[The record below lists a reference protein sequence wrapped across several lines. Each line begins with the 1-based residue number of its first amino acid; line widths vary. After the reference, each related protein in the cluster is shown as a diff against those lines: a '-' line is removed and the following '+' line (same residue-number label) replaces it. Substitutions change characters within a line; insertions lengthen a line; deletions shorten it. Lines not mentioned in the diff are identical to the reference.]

1 MSDLQQ
7 TLRELHRELAEA
19 QRLDPQD
26 RVLLESTLKDIQ
38 LALETTPAPG
48 APSDATNMDTGGGVL
63 AAAVVRL
70 EAGHPG
76 LAAAVRSVMASLAQ
90 AGI

>member
-1 MSDLQQ
+1 MSDLQR
-7 TLRELHRELAEA
+7 TLRELHLELGAA

-26 RVLLESTLKDIQ
+26 RVLLESTVRDIQ
-38 LALETTPAPG
+38 RALGETDAGG
-48 APSDATNMDTGGGVL
+48 AGDAVVEGEPGGGAL

-70 EAGHPG
+70 EAEHPG
-76 LAAAVRSVMASLAQ
+76 LAAAVRALMDSLAK